1 MDRTQK
7 VKMEP
12 GKIEKQNSKQ
22 VNLSIP
28 REEIMSPGH
37 VACQGCGATL
47 AMRYAL
53 KALGRDTVLVL
64 PACCWSVIDGP
75 FPHSAAGVPLFH
87 TAFETAASAAS
98 GVAAALE
105 IKKKQSTVLAWAGDG
120 GTADIG
126 IQALSGA
133 AEREENF
140 IYVCYDNEAY
150 MNTGIQRSSSTPYK
164 AWTTTTP
171 VKKGSE
177 ETKSTCS
184 GKTTSKKNMVEIMAA
199 HKIPYLGTAIVSYPE
214 DFIEKLRR
222 AKEIKG
228 TKYLQILSPCPVGWK
243 YSSEMTIRIGKL
255 AFESCLYPLYEIVEG
270 RYIVK
275 KPRKKIPIEPYL
287 KLQARFRHLKQDDID
302 CIQKN
307 IDIAWEKLLRKEELS
322 RSGWL

>member
-1 MDRTQK
+1 MK
-7 VKMEP
+7 PIK
-12 GKIEKQNSKQ
+12 
-22 VNLSIP
+22 LSIP
-28 REEIMSPGH
+28 AEEVMSPGH

-53 KALGRDTVLVL
+53 KALGRDTILVL

-75 FPHSAAGVPLFH
+75 FPHSAASVPLFH
-87 TAFETAASAAS
+87 TAFETAASTAS

-105 IKKKQSTVLAWAGDG
+105 AKNKKTSVLAWAGDG

-126 IQALSGA
+126 LQALSGA
-133 AEREENF
+133 AERGDNF

-150 MNTGIQRSSSTPYK
+150 MNTGIQRSSSTPYG

-171 VKKGSE
+171 IKKSSQGGE
-177 ETKSTCS
+177 FGCA
-184 GKTTSKKNMVEIMAA
+184 GKATPKKNMIEIMAA
-199 HKIPYLGTAIVSYPE
+199 HKISYLASAIVSYPE

-243 YSSEMTIRIGKL
+243 YSSEMTVRLGKF
-255 AFESCLYPLYEIVEG
+255 AYESCLYPLYEIIEG

-275 KPRKKIPIEPYL
+275 KPKKKIPIEPYL
-287 KLQARFRHLKQDDID
+287 KLQARFRHLTPEMTTS
-302 CIQKN
+302 IQSN
-307 IDIAWEKLLRKEELS
+307 IDGAWKRLLRKEELTQA
-322 RSGWL
+322 GGL